1 MNNLTEAGKIL
12 WETVTGTASDL
23 GVSGMKIVNA
33 PGQIVGGIADMG
45 SALKSGIIETA
56 KAAPAA
62 VQDIS
67 SGASKGLQFGLIF
80 ALAIAAYYVFK
91 R

>member
-1 MNNLTEAGKIL
+1 MDNLTAAGKIL
-12 WETVTGTASDL
+12 WETVTGTVSD
-23 GVSGMKIVNA
+23 VADIPAKIYNKTA
-33 PGQIVGGIADMG
+33 DVGGAVSDGVIA
-45 SALKSGIIETA
+45 TA

-80 ALAIAAYYVFK
+80 ALAIAAYYIFK